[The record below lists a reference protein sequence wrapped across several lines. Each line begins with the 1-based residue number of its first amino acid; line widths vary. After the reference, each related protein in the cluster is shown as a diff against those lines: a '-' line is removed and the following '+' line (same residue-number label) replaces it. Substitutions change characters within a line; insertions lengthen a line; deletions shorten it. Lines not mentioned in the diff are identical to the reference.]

1 MKTIANANFGKFIGE
16 SDKSKFQWQEMLD
29 NKFTNKG
36 MHVAGKF
43 VPWPKGT
50 SKKLRSEVKAA
61 SAASH
66 IIAAVLYAKEQG
78 IQFSDAS
85 TLINALKSDSKYQKI
100 YEHLVKAMAD
110 MDASVNEI
118 NRSRRV

>member
-1 MKTIANANFGKFIGE
+1 MKTIANANFDKFIGE
-16 SDKSKFQWQEMLD
+16 SDKSKFNWQETLN

-50 SKKLRSEVKAA
+50 SKQLRNEVKAA

-78 IQFSDAS
+78 IEFSDAS
-85 TLINALKSDSKYQKI
+85 TLIDALKSDSKHQKI
-100 YEHLVKAMAD
+100 YKHLVKPMAD

-118 NRSRRV
+118 NRIRRA

>member
-50 SKKLRSEVKAA
+50 SKQLRCEVKSAFAA
-61 SAASH
+61 SS

-78 IQFSDAS
+78 IEFSDAS
-85 TLINALKSDSKYQKI
+85 TLIDALKSDSKHQKI
-100 YEHLVKAMAD
+100 YKHLVKAMAD

-118 NRSRRV
+118 NRIRRA

>member
-1 MKTIANANFGKFIGE
+1 MKKVANANFGKSIE
-16 SDKSKFQWQEMLD
+16 KSNENEFQWQEMLN

-50 SKKLRSEVKAA
+50 SKKLRNEVKAA

-85 TLINALKSDSKYQKI
+85 TLINALKSDSKHQKI

-118 NRSRRV
+118 NRSHHV

>member
-1 MKTIANANFGKFIGE
+1 MKTIANANFDKFIGE
-16 SDKSKFQWQEMLD
+16 SNKSKFNWQETLN
-29 NKFTNKG
+29 NKFTSKG

-43 VPWPKGT
+43 VPWPQGT
-50 SKKLRSEVKAA
+50 SKQIRSEVKAA

-85 TLINALKSDSKYQKI
+85 TLIDALKSDSKHQKI
-100 YEHLVKAMAD
+100 YKHLVKAMAD

-118 NRSRRV
+118 NRIRRA

>member
-1 MKTIANANFGKFIGE
+1 MKTIANANFDKFIRE
-16 SDKSKFQWQEMLD
+16 SAKSKFQWQEMLD

-50 SKKLRSEVKAA
+50 SKKLRSEMKAA

-78 IQFSDAS
+78 IEFSDAS
-85 TLINALKSDSKYQKI
+85 TLINALKSDSKHQKI

-110 MDASVNEI
+110 MDTSVNEI
-118 NRSRRV
+118 NRSRHV